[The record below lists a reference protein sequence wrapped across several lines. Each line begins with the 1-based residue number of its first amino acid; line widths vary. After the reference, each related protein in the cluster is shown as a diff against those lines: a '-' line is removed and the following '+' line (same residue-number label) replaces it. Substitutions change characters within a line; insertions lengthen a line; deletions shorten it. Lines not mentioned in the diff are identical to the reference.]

1 MPIHTHTPPCEIDVQ
16 CVHTACPTE
25 RAEPFHTNAYLTGTC
40 TQRTSHRERRV
51 SSHRGVAYTRL
62 HTAKS
67 HRRGESVH
75 IVQFTAYILQAY
87 AHSVHLT
94 GAGGVA
100 WELPQRL
107 KVPWTTCSEGGEPAA
122 SCAPSPF
129 PHPQQPCSVPRLAL
143 KSHTNRNHSETGVD
157 IVQRPTLSAIML
169 RSAAFPRL
177 PAV

>member
-1 MPIHTHTPPCEIDVQ
+1 VCAHGVSYRESRAVSHQ
-16 CVHTACPTE
+16 CISYRHMHTANIPQGEASQFTPRCSL
-25 RAEPFHTNAYLTGTC
+25 HTTTHSEISPEGRVSSHRSVYSVYLTGIC
-40 TQRTSHRERRV
+40 TQRTSHG
-51 SSHRGVAYTRL
+51 SGWCCL
-62 HTAKS
+62 GTAAAAQS
-67 HRRGESVH
+67 AMDDLFG
-75 IVQFTAYILQAY
+75 
-87 AHSVHLT
+87 
-94 GAGGVA
+94 
-100 WELPQRL
+100 
-107 KVPWTTCSEGGEPAA
+107 GGEPAA